1 MQTNEDFKQQLINRT
16 LDLARK
22 TISLVDKFPS
32 KRSAWVISDQLI
44 RASTSIGAN
53 IIEAQAAS
61 SRRDFIN
68 FLNHALK
75 SGNETKF
82 WFVLSKDLN
91 QKLIKEV
98 DVLLNETKE
107 LTKIL
112 GSSIMTL
119 KNKNKYEKTFNFKL
133 KF

>member
-22 TISLVDKFPS
+22 TIFLVDKFPS

>member
-1 MQTNEDFKQQLINRT
+1 MGTNDEFKKKLINRAFV
-16 LDLARK
+16 LARN
-22 TISLVDKFPS
+22 IIALVDKFPN

-44 RASTSIGAN
+44 RAATSIGAN

-61 SRRDFIN
+61 SKKDFVN

-82 WFVLSKDLN
+82 WLSLSKEIALPHLQEIDNL
-91 QKLIKEV
+91 LKEV
-98 DVLLNETKE
+98 DE

-112 GSSIMTL
+112 GASISTL
-119 KNKNKYEKTFNFKL
+119 RGKNKL
-133 KF
+133 

>member
-1 MQTNEDFKQQLINRT
+1 MNNNDFKKKLIQRSFN
-16 LDLARK
+16 LARE
-22 TISLVDKFPS
+22 IIALVDKFPN

-44 RASTSIGAN
+44 RAATSIGAN

-61 SRRDFIN
+61 SKRDFVN

-82 WFVLSKDLN
+82 WLALAKDIMPNNL
-91 QKLIKEV
+91 QEIDALHQEV
-98 DVLLNETKE
+98 DE

-112 GSSIMTL
+112 GSSISTL
-119 KNKNKYEKTFNFKL
+119 RGKNKL
-133 KF
+133 

>member
-1 MQTNEDFKQQLINRT
+1 MRANNNEDFRRKLISRT
-16 LDLARK
+16 FVLAK
-22 TISLVDKFPS
+22 KVIHLVDKSPN

-44 RASTSIGAN
+44 RATTSIGAN

-61 SRRDFIN
+61 SKKDFIN

-82 WFVLSKDLN
+82 WLSLAKEIMPETADQISDL
-91 QKLIKEV
+91 LKEV
-98 DVLLNETKE
+98 GE

-112 GSSIMTL
+112 GSSISTL
-119 KNKNKYEKTFNFKL
+119 KGKNKL
-133 KF
+133 